1 MTRMAVTLSTND
13 TPSDG
18 PSGGPARPLPWT
30 QKGFVQRTRDGS
42 ATVDFVFSG
51 IDGFVRHRTGRHAA
65 LLAHYGFLSVFPLLA
80 VMTTVLGF
88 VLENAKGIR
97 TRIVDSAFSN
107 LPFIG
112 EQIQTDP
119 SQIHGNA
126 LVLVAGL
133 ATALWAGTK
142 CFVAAQNGMND
153 IWEVPERDRPNL
165 AKSRGRAL
173 IAICFVGL
181 AQIASATV
189 TGIVAISGVSWLNRI
204 LLVLAAIAINIGVLL
219 EAYRVLTA
227 RPLNRRQLLP
237 GAIGAG
243 IGFSVLQLIGTT
255 IVQRAIRSS
264 TPVYGNFAT
273 VIALLSWL
281 TMHAIVALLGVEAN
295 AALDRRQG
303 RDARTPAH

>member
-1 MTRMAVTLSTND
+1 MTRMAATTSSDGTQ
-13 TPSDG
+13 SDG
-18 PSGGPARPLPWT
+18 PVDGPTRSLPWT
-30 QKGFVQRTRDGS
+30 QKGFVQRTRDRS
-42 ATVDFVFSG
+42 APVDFVFSG
-51 IDGFVRHRTGRHAA
+51 IDGFVRHKTGRHAA

-80 VMTTVLGF
+80 VMTTILGF
-88 VLENAKGIR
+88 VLENAKSVR
-97 TRIVDSAFSN
+97 QRIVDSVFSN

-112 EQIQTDP
+112 EQIQKDP
-119 SQIHGNA
+119 SQIQGNV

-153 IWEVPERDRPNL
+153 IWEVPEHDRPNL

-173 IAICFVGL
+173 IAIGFVGL
-181 AQIASATV
+181 AQVASATV

-237 GAIGAG
+237 GAVGAG
-243 IGFSVLQLIGTT
+243 LGFSVLQLIGTT
-255 IVQRAIRSS
+255 IVQRAITSS

-281 TMHAIVALLGVEAN
+281 TMHAVVALLGVEAN
-295 AALDRRQG
+295 AALDRHQR
-303 RDARTPAH
+303 RSDEL

>member
-1 MTRMAVTLSTND
+1 MGTTMSTEDASSND
-13 TPSDG
+13 PGRS
-18 PSGGPARPLPWT
+18 LPWT
-30 QKGFVQRTRDGS
+30 QRGVVQRARDS
-42 ATVDFVFSG
+42 AAPVDFVFSG
-51 IDGFVRHRTGRHAA
+51 IDGFIRHKTGRHAA

-80 VMTTVLGF
+80 VMTTILGF
-88 VLENAKGIR
+88 VLENASGLR

-112 EQIQTDP
+112 EQIQQDP

-126 LVLVAGL
+126 LVLIAGL
-133 ATALWAGTK
+133 ATAFWAGTK

-153 IWEVPERDRPNL
+153 IWEVPERDRPSL
-165 AKSRGRAL
+165 ARSRGRAL
-173 IAICFVGL
+173 IAIGVVGL
-181 AQIASATV
+181 AQVASATV

-204 LLVLAAIAINIGVLL
+204 LLVIAAIAINIGVLL

-227 RPLNRRQLLP
+227 RALNRRQLLP

-281 TMHAIVALLGVEAN
+281 TMHAVVALLGVEAN
-295 AALDRRQG
+295 AALDRRQ
-303 RDARTPAH
+303 RRVPT